1 MSVWKREWKI
11 HYSNQTVKHYSFCL
25 NQLLF
30 LPELLQNSQWDTCT
44 LYLRLKELS
53 LPYNRVNLQNL
64 LLSIHYILLE
74 LFGAALEI
82 LD

>member
-30 LPELLQNSQWDTCT
+30 LPVITKFTMGYMYIVSTSKGTVTPLQPSEPSKSAFKYPLHSSRAVWGST
-44 LYLRLKELS
+44 
-53 LPYNRVNLQNL
+53 
-64 LLSIHYILLE
+64 
-74 LFGAALEI
+74 
-82 LD
+82 